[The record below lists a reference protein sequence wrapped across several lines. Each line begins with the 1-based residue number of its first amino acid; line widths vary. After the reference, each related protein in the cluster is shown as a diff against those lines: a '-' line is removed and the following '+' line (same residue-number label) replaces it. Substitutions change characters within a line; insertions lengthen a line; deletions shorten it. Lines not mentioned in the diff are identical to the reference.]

1 VRLKSEAEE
10 RPFKIFI
17 GWILGGAIVGGIA
30 LGAFIAAKSDLT
42 TFQGFAGTV
51 LMVIYGALCGASLG
65 VCLDAFFSAFFE
77 TRKDK

>member
-1 VRLKSEAEE
+1 VRLKEE
-10 RPFKIFI
+10 RTAEILI

-30 LGAFIAAKSDLT
+30 LGAFIAAKDGVT

-51 LMVIYGALCGASLG
+51 IAVIDGALCGASLG
-65 VCLDAFFSAFFE
+65 IFPGAFFAAFFE